1 VFHFKLNSK
10 SKDVEKIT
18 FKTSCVNLNSKTDSP
33 LHIWCCWRF
42 YISQISIDPF
52 SWFVQITRTQQQS
65 LVNNNE
71 HQTRSPK
78 RHSLVSSP
86 PSSTHLLTWLGTNSL
101 ISWILNSCWS
111 LSVTLFPFS
120 FSRVSCIYFFF
131 GMSHSTDA
139 DTHIWM
145 ITYPYEYMH
154 IYPIFMGT
162 SERLDGFDLEIHKVG
177 QIAYH
182 CRRDIAY
189 H

>member
-120 FSRVSCIYFFF
+120 FSRVSCIYFFL
-131 GMSHSTDA
+131 GCHTVQ
-139 DTHIWM
+139 TQIL
-145 ITYPYEYMH
+145 IYEWSLTPMNIC
-154 IYPIFMGT
+154 IYTLSLWAHPK
-162 SERLDGFDLEIHKVG
+162 D
-177 QIAYH
+177 
-182 CRRDIAY
+182 
-189 H
+189 